1 MPIRSMTGFA
11 QVRSQIAVAAN
22 DSSEQLAFT
31 LSLKSVNHRYLDLQM
46 RMPSDTDGL
55 EMKLRRL
62 LKERVA
68 RGHVDLTLS
77 IDRGTVGAMQL
88 NKDMVA
94 GYVRAFRDAAKEF
107 AVVPAEPDLN
117 AILRMPGALTGAV
130 GVMDGAFENA
140 VLARAEEAI
149 VRLNEMREEEG
160 RGMEHEL
167 RRRMAALSSVTDEVA
182 QLRSAVS
189 RAYLE
194 KVQSRM
200 NELIAGKADADRIL
214 QEAAMLAERSDIE
227 EELVRLKTHIR
238 HFLGLLDTGGEV
250 GKKLDFLLQELNREA
265 NTLLSKTSGVAGEGL
280 RITELGLAMKS
291 EIEKAREQIQNI
303 E

>member
-1 MPIRSMTGFA
+1 MTGFA
-11 QVRSQIAVAAN
+11 QVRSQIPAPSTN
-22 DSSEQLAFT
+22 GNESSEQLAFT

-46 RMPSDTDGL
+46 RMPSESDAL

-62 LKERVA
+62 LKERIA

-77 IDRGTVGAMQL
+77 IDRGVAGAMQI

-94 GYVRAFRDAAKEF
+94 GYVKAFRTAAQEF
-107 AVVPAEPDLN
+107 VVSAEPDLN
-117 AILRMPGALTGAV
+117 VILKMPGALTASS
-130 GVMDGAFENA
+130 GVMDEAFEAA

-149 VRLNEMREEEG
+149 IKLNEMREEEG
-160 RGMEHEL
+160 RGMEQEL
-167 RRRMAALSSVTDEVA
+167 RQRMAGLTKVTDEVA
-182 QLRSAVS
+182 QLRTAVS

-194 KVQSRM
+194 KVQSRL

-214 QEAAMLAERSDIE
+214 QEAAILAERSDIQE
-227 EELVRLKTHIR
+227 EIVRLKTHIR
-238 HFLGLLDTGGEV
+238 HFLGLLDSGGEV

-265 NTLLSKTSGVAGEGL
+265 NTLLSKTSGVAGDGL

-291 EIEKAREQIQNI
+291 EIEKAREQIQNL